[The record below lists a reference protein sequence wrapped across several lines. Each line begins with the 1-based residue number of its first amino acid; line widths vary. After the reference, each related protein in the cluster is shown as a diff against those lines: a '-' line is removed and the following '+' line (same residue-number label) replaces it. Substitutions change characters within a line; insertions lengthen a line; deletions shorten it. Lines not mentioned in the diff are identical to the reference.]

1 MRHWLLILL
10 VSLMNNFLSISLS
23 AGSCY
28 LGVKTSGD
36 SNPALVSEISSSLVS
51 QYFKEVQPIPS
62 SGIIDDTTFI
72 TTKIV
77 LKVKNERNVRVLL
90 VDLGT
95 NFSNEYTSL
104 IKGFYG
110 KY

>member
-36 SNPALVSEISSSLVS
+36 FNPALVSQYIREINPKP
-51 QYFKEVQPIPS
+51 Y
-62 SGIIDDTTFI
+62 SGISGDTECVNAVSVTSDSG
-72 TTKIV
+72 KI
-77 LKVKNERNVRVLL
+77 LLFKNTNLL
-90 VDLGT
+90 INYNIG
-95 NFSNEYTSL
+95 E
-104 IKGFYG
+104 
-110 KY
+110 